1 MKKSDNK
8 EVNINNYASIIIEF
22 KHENN
27 FNNININEEKEDI
40 HETKESSNQ
49 INKSDDEDEN
59 L

>member
-1 MKKSDNK
+1 MKKSENK
-8 EVNINNYASIIIEF
+8 EVNINNYASIIIEL